1 MQEGKSMLATKQKNG
16 FTLIELLVVIAIIA
30 ILAAILFPVFARARE
45 NARKANCLS
54 NCKQIGTAFTMYTQ
68 DYDERLPMG
77 AGAGTISGANNRWY
91 NAVMPY
97 IKNWGALRC
106 PSKSD
111 YTLGYGYN
119 YNLGGWN
126 SGRSLTEIPT
136 PADTTLVCDAA
147 QCNSSKV
154 TGNNDPLSW
163 VDAQAYYTDWQVIF
177 PTNYDGS
184 DLLYTK
190 DDQYSNF
197 SRRPIARHMDS
208 LCVIYCDGH
217 AKAMNIRSF

>member
-1 MQEGKSMLATKQKNG
+1 M
-16 FTLIELLVVIAIIA
+16 
-30 ILAAILFPVFARARE
+30 
-45 NARKANCLS
+45 
-54 NCKQIGTAFTMYTQ
+54 
-68 DYDERLPMG
+68 
-77 AGAGTISGANNRWY
+77 
-91 NAVMPY
+91 
-97 IKNWGALRC
+97 
-106 PSKSD
+106 
-111 YTLGYGYN
+111 
-119 YNLGGWN
+119 
-126 SGRSLTEIPT
+126 TEIPA

-147 QCNSSKV
+147 QCTSSKV

-163 VDAQAYYTDWQVIF
+163 VDAQANYTDWQVIF

-217 AKAMNIRSF
+217 AKAMNIKAFLGPLPQGWPYGDTRNSWDNK